1 MGGKIPCVNTELGLG
16 MRLLREGRGIAQSIA
31 LVEFDRVT
39 NSCVDLWVKWSRLFG
54 QIFRFDEWI
63 VCRG

>member
-1 MGGKIPCVNTELGLG
+1 MAAHVRISCLIILSIFIASCGDECSSSGHTCDELEAA
-16 MRLLREGRGIAQSIA
+16 RY
-31 LVEFDRVT
+31 
-39 NSCVDLWVKWSRLFG
+39 NVKWSRLFG